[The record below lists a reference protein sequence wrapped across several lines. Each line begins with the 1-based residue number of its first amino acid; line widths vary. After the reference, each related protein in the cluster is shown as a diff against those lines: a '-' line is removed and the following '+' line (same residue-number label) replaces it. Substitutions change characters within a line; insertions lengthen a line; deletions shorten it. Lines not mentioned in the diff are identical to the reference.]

1 MGNTQLVEDENREK
15 NKRARDNNRVL
26 LAAAATAAVLV
37 VGVFAMRSNQDV
49 PSIKL
54 AENSSRSA
62 DSFAASSS
70 TRAWGGY
77 SFTLEDGIEIEG
89 SDQSVW
95 RWDAPTESDVR
106 VLASRLGAEGP
117 VLQDNEFGA
126 MFQAGNLTVMSNGSW
141 SYYDGEGATAAVCAV
156 PAVSPDS
163 AQAQAA
169 ITECVIDTP
178 PPAVGLPTDSKAR
191 DEAFEVLGEGFRIS
205 NVTRSEWNV
214 TVDGTYIV
222 EGESTNY
229 WASVTFAGHGTINSA
244 SGMLGRP
251 SYVGKYRTIS
261 ASDAL
266 GRLEGVFPMAY
277 DGARALAATTNTA
290 VTCPQDTACDAG
302 VSSEALPGCGVS
314 DCTEPELCSETESC
328 KTSIVLTGVRRSI
341 TLLYDSSSIAW
352 VVPAYEFVDLNG
364 GVWTAMAL
372 DDSYLEK
379 ADVSTEPG
387 NAVTPVDPAPEPLPA
402 VTGGG
407 SLGTVPTFD
416 TSSVVGLTENAAV
429 KLIESK
435 GFSARVVSRDAEVL
449 PVTMDYRLE
458 RVNISVE
465 QGSVVSANI
474 G

>member
-1 MGNTQLVEDENREK
+1 
-15 NKRARDNNRVL
+15 
-26 LAAAATAAVLV
+26 
-37 VGVFAMRSNQDV
+37 
-49 PSIKL
+49 
-54 AENSSRSA
+54 
-62 DSFAASSS
+62 
-70 TRAWGGY
+70 
-77 SFTLEDGIEIEG
+77 
-89 SDQSVW
+89 
-95 RWDAPTESDVR
+95 
-106 VLASRLGAEGP
+106 
-117 VLQDNEFGA
+117 
-126 MFQAGNLTVMSNGSW
+126 
-141 SYYDGEGATAAVCAV
+141 
-156 PAVSPDS
+156 
-163 AQAQAA
+163 
-169 ITECVIDTP
+169 
-178 PPAVGLPTDSKAR
+178 
-191 DEAFEVLGEGFRIS
+191 
-205 NVTRSEWNV
+205 
-214 TVDGTYIV
+214 
-222 EGESTNY
+222 
-229 WASVTFAGHGTINSA
+229 
-244 SGMLGRP
+244 
-251 SYVGKYRTIS
+251 
-261 ASDAL
+261 
-266 GRLEGVFPMAY
+266 
-277 DGARALAATTNTA
+277 
-290 VTCPQDTACDAG
+290 

-314 DCTEPELCSETESC
+314 DCTETELCSETESC